1 MRNVFK
7 YCDHRG
13 VNILRNLELKITPPD
28 QLNDVFEFSPHV
40 VCTAPQRIAK
50 EATRD
55 KRTVRESYYHDK
67 NRGFPVGT
75 QRDYRRFWKS
85 QRKELRTA
93 LATRIVE
100 RLPSVQAGFTRL
112 QSRYGGLLCLTSNPG
127 SVVMWAHYADN
138 HRGIVV
144 EFDRSWPLF
153 SEAKGLRYVSYVTQ
167 RPRWDEAVAE
177 GSAEEKA
184 QYDAV
189 IFHKNQEWSYES
201 ELRQLFLL
209 DGLSRR
215 RDNERV
221 EYFVPIPPQIIVSV
235 RLGMRCNSKTVVEIT
250 EALKA
255 PTLAHVVLKK
265 SMPNPQE
272 FSMTTTDL

>member
-1 MRNVFK
+1 MNNVFK

-13 VNILRNLELKITPPD
+13 VGILRNLELKITPPD
-28 QLNDVFEFSPHV
+28 QLNDVFEFAPHV
-40 VCTAPQRIAK
+40 ICSAPRQMAK
-50 EATRD
+50 KATRD
-55 KRTVRESYYHDK
+55 KGAIRESYYDDK
-67 NRGFPVGT
+67 RRGLFGGT
-75 QRDYRRFWKS
+75 EREYRRFWKS
-85 QRKELRTA
+85 QRKELRNN
-93 LATRIVE
+93 LAARIVE
-100 RLPSVQAGFTRL
+100 RLPSVQADFTRL
-112 QSRYGGLLCLTSNPG
+112 QSRYGGLLCLTSNPD

-144 EFDRSWPLF
+144 EFDRAWPLF

-177 GSAEEKA
+177 GSAAEKA

-215 RDNERV
+215 RDNESV
-221 EYFVPIPPQIIVSV
+221 KYFINIPPEIILSV
-235 RLGMRCNSKTVVEIT
+235 RLGMRCRSETVAEIS
-250 EALKA
+250 EALKTPA
-255 PTLAHVVLKK
+255 LAHVVLKK
-265 SMPNPQE
+265 SIPNPQE
-272 FSMTTTDL
+272 FSMTTAHL